1 MVEKGEKSGKKQK
14 KKKIKMKKS
23 AYYEIKEG
31 RAERKKPVCPKC
43 GPGIF
48 LAEHKDRL
56 VCGHCSYTKWT
67 K

>member
-1 MVEKGEKSGKKQK
+1 MAEKGEKTGKKQK
-14 KKKIKMKKS
+14 KKKAKMKKS
-23 AYYEIKEG
+23 AYYAVKDG
-31 RAERKKPVCPKC
+31 RLERKKQTCPKC

-56 VCGHCSYTKWT
+56 VCGNCAYTKWT